1 MNIMSAPAQPQ
12 YDPYTGQYVQPSQAT
27 NPNQMLQMIL
37 MQMLRQKAP
46 VADQNPATVSS
57 DTPPLEDSEASGND
71 TAAPP
76 FVDENGI
83 ARSASFDE
91 FMIEQIRLSQVDMDD
106 KGK

>member
-1 MNIMSAPAQPQ
+1 MTNQWYDIRNNIEK
-12 YDPYTGQYVQPSQAT
+12 Y
-27 NPNQMLQMIL
+27 L
-37 MQMLRQKAP
+37 
-46 VADQNPATVSS
+46 
-57 DTPPLEDSEASGND
+57 EASGND